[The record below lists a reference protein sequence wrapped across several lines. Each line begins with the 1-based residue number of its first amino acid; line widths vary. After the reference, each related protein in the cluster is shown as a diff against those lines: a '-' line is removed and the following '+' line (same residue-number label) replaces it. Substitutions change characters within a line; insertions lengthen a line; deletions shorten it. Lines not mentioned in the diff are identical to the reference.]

1 MFNKVFQDKFL
12 KDNFIFFI
20 GSMVV
25 AVFNYLYHPILG
37 RMMDIESFGEVQAL
51 ISLFVL
57 FSMVIGVFKT
67 IVINIV
73 ANAREFKEKQEIILM
88 LQKVGLCLVL
98 IISSL
103 IIIFSQKLKLFLN
116 FSSFYPFISL
126 AILLILSLFFTFRSA
141 ILQAFHKFKEVS
153 IANIYLSAGRLF
165 FAITLVY
172 IGWASFGA
180 ITAIVLSQFIALIY
194 VYIKTKDNLISL
206 IGSKIKIN
214 SKVKKEFAYG
224 FLVFLA
230 TLCIAF
236 LYSADVIIIK
246 HYFSAEEAGFYSGIA
261 TIARIIFFL
270 SGSVAGVLISH
281 IKIENTDKEN
291 KKTLIKGLFLIGSLG
306 GVALLTFLIIPDI
319 IIKVLIGQRYLAY
332 AYLLPK
338 LSILLFLVSIISLL
352 FYYFLALRKYFL
364 SVIALA
370 SPIFVLL
377 LTYFNHQTLL
387 QVVNNFLLIS
397 ILILVFFFVRYFWQL
412 LRIKYKFYG

>member
-57 FSMVIGVFKT
+57 LSMVIGVFNI

-73 ANAREFKEKQEIILM
+73 TNTQKIQECQETILM
-88 LQKVGLCLVL
+88 LQKIGLYIVLTLSILV
-98 IISSL
+98 
-103 IIIFSQKLKLFLN
+103 IIFSRKLESFLN

-141 ILQAFHKFKEVS
+141 ILQALYKFKEVS
-153 IANIYLSAGRLF
+153 VARILSSAGRLF
-165 FAITLVY
+165 FAVILVY

-194 VYIKTKDNLISL
+194 VYIKTKDYLTSL
-206 IGSKIKIN
+206 IGLKIKIN
-214 SKVKKEFAYG
+214 SKIKKEFVYG

-230 TLCIAF
+230 TLCVAF

-270 SGSVAGVLISH
+270 SGSIAGVLISH

-338 LSILLFLVSIISLL
+338 LSILLFLVSIISLF

-370 SPIFVLL
+370 SPVFVLL
-377 LTYFNHQTLL
+377 LTYFNHQTLS
-387 QVVNNFLLIS
+387 QVINNFLLVSIS
-397 ILILVFFFVRYFWQL
+397 ILVFFFVRYFWQL
-412 LRIKYKFYG
+412 FKN

>member
-51 ISLFVL
+51 LSLFVL
-57 FSMVIGVFKT
+57 LSMVIGVFRI

-73 ANAREFKEKQEIILM
+73 ANVQKIQECQETILM
-88 LQKVGLCLVL
+88 LQKVGLYIVL
-98 IISSL
+98 TLSIL
-103 IIIFSQKLKLFLN
+103 IIIFSRKLESFFN

-126 AILLILSLFFTFRSA
+126 AILLVLSLFFTFRSA
-141 ILQAFHKFKEVS
+141 ILQALHKFKEVS
-153 IANIYLSAGRLF
+153 IASIYLSAGRLI
-165 FAITLVY
+165 FAVILVY
-172 IGWASFGA
+172 VGWASFGA
-180 ITAIVLSQFIALIY
+180 ITAIVISQLIALIY
-194 VYIKTKDNLISL
+194 VYIKTKDYLTSL
-206 IGSKIKIN
+206 VQLKIKIN
-214 SKVKKEFAYG
+214 GKIKKELKYG
-224 FLVFLA
+224 FLAFWV

-270 SGSVAGVLISH
+270 SGSIAGVLISY

-306 GVALLTFLIIPDI
+306 GVALLTFLIIPDT

-370 SPIFVLL
+370 SPMFVLL
-377 LTYFNHQTLL
+377 LTYFNHQTLS

-412 LRIKYKFYG
+412 FKN

>member
-12 KDNFIFFI
+12 KHNFIFFI

-73 ANAREFKEKQEIILM
+73 ANAHEFKEKQEIILM

-103 IIIFSQKLKLFLN
+103 IIIFSQQLKLFLN
-116 FSSFYPFISL
+116 FSSFYPFVSL
-126 AILLILSLFFTFRSA
+126 AVLLVLSLFFTFRSA

-165 FAITLVY
+165 FAIILVY

-194 VYIKTKDNLISL
+194 VYIKTKDNLTSL

-214 SKVKKEFAYG
+214 SKIKKEFAYG

-370 SPIFVLL
+370 SPMFVLL
-377 LTYFNHQTLL
+377 LTYFNHQTLS
-387 QVVNNFLLIS
+387 QIVNNFLLIS

-412 LRIKYKFYG
+412 LRIKYKFYD

>member
-12 KDNFIFFI
+12 KHNFIFFI

-73 ANAREFKEKQEIILM
+73 ANAHEFKEKQEIILM

-103 IIIFSQKLKLFLN
+103 IIIFSQQLKLFLN
-116 FSSFYPFISL
+116 FSSFYPFVSL
-126 AILLILSLFFTFRSA
+126 AVLLVLSLFFTFRSA

-165 FAITLVY
+165 FAIILVY

-194 VYIKTKDNLISL
+194 VYIKTKDNLTSL

-214 SKVKKEFAYG
+214 SKIKKEFAYG

-370 SPIFVLL
+370 SPMFVLL
-377 LTYFNHQTLL
+377 LTYFNHQTLS

-412 LRIKYKFYG
+412 LRIKYKFYD